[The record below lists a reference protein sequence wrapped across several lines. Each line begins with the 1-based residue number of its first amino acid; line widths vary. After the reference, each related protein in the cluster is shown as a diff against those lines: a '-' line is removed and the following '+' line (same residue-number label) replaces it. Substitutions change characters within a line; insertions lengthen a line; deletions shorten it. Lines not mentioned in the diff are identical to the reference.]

1 LVELYNKNDLT
12 KSFNQTLIDNG
23 LAVWYDG
30 GTKN

>member
-1 LVELYNKNDLT
+1 LT

-23 LAVWYDG
+23 LAVGYDG